1 MRWLKFL
8 TKSSVGAIFFVS
20 GLVAGIL
27 CLDFLSSTRPGSS
40 PSGPSTDSRS
50 RMIDKY
56 ARRVSTYSLVGLD
69 VLRFEDFG
77 SAANPN
83 EGDGSPDKNPN
94 RFGWKVHRDSLFYSC
109 IGDVRR
115 SYGDQFIDIS
125 ALTISIVALENYNR
139 QFFRRAM
146 EGYAQDIMHALSVG
160 ADYTIGPAQVKTSLA
175 AETYRAHVS
184 KTATDQE
191 INAFARS
198 NCGSVYLASL
208 LIESYLAECSRDAPP
223 STNFD
228 ETVKCVAIRYT
239 GLKEGSRLLAI
250 YTRSAILSYNRLFD
264 LTSGFYDRQFAAR
277 LGISQMESGEC
288 IQFNPRRGQLRI
300 FAGSAKTDAPP
311 PSGESD
317 PEAQKQT
324 DQKGEDVTL
333 VIDTDTIVKFKRS
346 NQKAAIVKVIPTA
359 QDIARAAER
368 EELIKKYVCERYQ
381 PPSVDFYP
389 VFSFLPTSI
398 RQNCQ
403 GDEGLK
409 SDAYIV
415 LVLTAGK
422 NGEGGGRVEACP
434 TANKSPAPA
443 SPKLPTKQKR

>member
-1 MRWLKFL
+1 
-8 TKSSVGAIFFVS
+8 
-20 GLVAGIL
+20 
-27 CLDFLSSTRPGSS
+27 
-40 PSGPSTDSRS
+40 
-50 RMIDKY
+50 MIEKY
-56 ARRVSTYSLVGLD
+56 AARVSTYSLVGLD
-69 VLRFEDFG
+69 VIRFETLD
-77 SAANPN
+77 SPVNPN
-83 EGDGSPDKNPN
+83 DGDGSPDKNQSPL
-94 RFGWKVHRDSLFYSC
+94 GWKVHRDSLFYSC

-115 SYGDQFIDIS
+115 SYGGQFVDIS

-146 EGYAQDIMHALSVG
+146 EGYAQDIMHALDVR

-191 INAFARS
+191 IKTFARS

-208 LIESYLAECSRDAPP
+208 LIESYLAECSQAAPP

-239 GLKEGSRLLAI
+239 GLKEESRLLAI

-277 LGISQMESGEC
+277 LGMSQIESGEC

-300 FAGSAKTDAPP
+300 FPDASKTDAPSP
-311 PSGESD
+311 PAD
-317 PEAQKQT
+317 PDSEAQKQT

-333 VIDTDTIVKFKRS
+333 AIDSDTIVKFKRP

-359 QDIARAAER
+359 QDLARAAER

-389 VFSFLPTSI
+389 VFSFLPTGI

-434 TANKSPAPA
+434 TANKPPAPA
-443 SPKLPTKQKR
+443 SPKAPTKQKR